1 MTLFKKIFSFAT
13 LLLLVAMSLSS
24 IAAWYSI
31 QGLIAI
37 FAAAVIP
44 IMVMGGSL
52 EFAKVLTTVWLHRFW
67 NRADWKIK
75 LYLTACVI
83 GLALL
88 TSMGIFGFLSKA
100 HSDQALVSG
109 DVTAKVAVY
118 DTKIQTAKENI
129 TEDRKSLQQMDTAV
143 DQVMGR
149 STDVN
154 GAEKS
159 ASIRKSQAKERA
171 RLNKE
176 IELNQT
182 SISQLNEQ
190 AGPIRAQIRKVEAD
204 VGPIK
209 YIAALIYGDNP
220 SADLLERAVR
230 WVIILIVFVFDP
242 LALTLVIAAT
252 TTYGWMDEDEK
263 AEKTIEA
270 TAEKTIEAT
279 EDLSGFKEELSTA
292 FAPYPDEKYEGDT
305 QIWSEYFEKNDF
317 SKTFM
322 KSRGTVDPDINLESY
337 NPIEVQNPEE
347 VEDVKTIQT
356 DDINLDG
363 EIREDVPE
371 EHPPIADEPDV
382 LLEQPEDQVEQRNE
396 VIKTE
401 GVTLNQIGEDYVE
414 FKGKSVRKQAL
425 AMMHPEMFAARPV
438 EGKSNANFGSSFPQ
452 FAAKGDIFVRVD
464 VLPNRVYKFDGTR
477 WMEINKDVSD
487 SYLYDEEYIKHLV
500 KKIEIGEYDV
510 ELLSENEKAQIEN
523 YLSKNNT

>member
-1 MTLFKKIFSFAT
+1 MFFNILVFMVAFLISGVSAFYSVTGLINIFS
-13 LLLLVAMSLSS
+13 
-24 IAAWYSI
+24 AASWS
-31 QGLIAI
+31 
-37 FAAAVIP
+37 V
-44 IMVMGGSL
+44 MVMGGAL
-52 EFAKVLTTVWLHRFW
+52 ELGKVTAVVWLHKYW
-67 NRADWKIK
+67 NRAGWQLKV
-75 LYLTACVI
+75 YLVPAVIILMLITAM
-83 GLALL
+83 GTYGYLA
-88 TSMGIFGFLSKA
+88 KA

-129 TEDRKSLQQMDTAV
+129 TEDRKSLQQLDTAV

-171 RLNKE
+171 RLSKE

-270 TAEKTIEAT
+270 TAEKTIEDT
-279 EDLSGFKEELSTA
+279 ENLDGFKEELSTA
-292 FAPYPDEKYEGDT
+292 FAPYPDEKFEGDN

-425 AMMHPEMFAARPV
+425 AMMHPEMFAARPI

-477 WMEINKDVSD
+477 WMEINKDFSD
-487 SYLYDEEYIKHLV
+487 SYIYDEEYIKHLV